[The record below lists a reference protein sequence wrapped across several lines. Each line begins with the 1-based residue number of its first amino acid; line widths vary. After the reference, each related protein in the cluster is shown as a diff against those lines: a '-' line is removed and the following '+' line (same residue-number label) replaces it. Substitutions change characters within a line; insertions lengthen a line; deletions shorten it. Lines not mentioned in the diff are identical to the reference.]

1 MTPPA
6 GASSQRARLPR
17 VRPAAPRSPT
27 LSDPRGP
34 RPPQPPPF
42 RRSAAAAPG
51 NLVTCVQAAEQ
62 FRWRFSLSEDKG
74 NKEATS
80 PAVII
85 WQQIEQE
92 YSEYC
97 REDNPS
103 NLR

>member
-1 MTPPA
+1 MLSLRNHRHLRGFSVVVQRPKLDAVWA
-6 GASSQRARLPR
+6 GCSQHL
-17 VRPAAPRSPT
+17 
-27 LSDPRGP
+27 LSV
-34 RPPQPPPF
+34 F
-42 RRSAAAAPG
+42 
-51 NLVTCVQAAEQ
+51 CCFQ

-97 REDNPS
+97 REGDVT
-103 NLR
+103 LRETLA